1 MYYFEFFKPWLTR
14 FTEQTN
20 QNVNVNPEPEIV
32 KQQVTVYVPVSHHV
46 YFDGHSFR
54 VRYIK
59 KNKKVSRSFPTK
71 RGAIGFRDRHIQE

>member
-1 MYYFEFFKPWLTR
+1 MYYFDFIKPWISR
-14 FTEQTN
+14 FTDQPTQTVTVT
-20 QNVNVNPEPEIV
+20 QEPEIV

-71 RGAIGFRDRHIQE
+71 RGAIGFRDRKIEA